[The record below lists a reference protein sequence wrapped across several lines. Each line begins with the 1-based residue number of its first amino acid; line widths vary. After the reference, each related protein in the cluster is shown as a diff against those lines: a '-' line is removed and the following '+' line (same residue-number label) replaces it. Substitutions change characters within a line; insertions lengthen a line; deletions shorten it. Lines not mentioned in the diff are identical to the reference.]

1 MNIVPRKILI
11 IRLSAIGDVVRTL
24 PALSALR
31 HRFPSAYIAWVVE
44 ENAQDL
50 LEKHP
55 DLDHLFVFK
64 RKRWSEGFFGLHN
77 FQRSSREILDFLKG
91 VRGEHFDLVLDFHGI
106 LKSGLLSFL
115 SGAPMRVGFS
125 RHYSKE
131 FNYLFNNHHIT
142 LETDAISRIKRNL
155 KFISFLDIH
164 DDRQEPIIPITD
176 EDRESI
182 DIFFKEKGIESH
194 TPLIAIHPG
203 TSQNTSYKRWN
214 ISCYAAV
221 ADKLIERLGAK
232 IIWTWGP
239 GELDCAEAVVEKMK
253 NESIIACKTERLRQ
267 LAEIFRRCD
276 LFLGSDSGP
285 MHIAS
290 FVKTPVAVIYGAT
303 DPVVNAPYE
312 KNPHV
317 VLRKD
322 LPCNPCRKRNCQ
334 SRECMDMV
342 KPDEVFDAVCKLLK
356 LEVV

>member
-1 MNIVPRKILI
+1 
-11 IRLSAIGDVVRTL
+11 
-24 PALSALR
+24 
-31 HRFPSAYIAWVVE
+31 
-44 ENAQDL
+44 
-50 LEKHP
+50 
-55 DLDHLFVFK
+55 
-64 RKRWSEGFFGLHN
+64 
-77 FQRSSREILDFLKG
+77 
-91 VRGEHFDLVLDFHGI
+91 
-106 LKSGLLSFL
+106 
-115 SGAPMRVGFS
+115 
-125 RHYSKE
+125 
-131 FNYLFNNHHIT
+131 
-142 LETDAISRIKRNL
+142 
-155 KFISFLDIH
+155 
-164 DDRQEPIIPITD
+164 
-176 EDRESI
+176 
-182 DIFFKEKGIESH
+182 
-194 TPLIAIHPG
+194 
-203 TSQNTSYKRWN
+203 
-214 ISCYAAV
+214 
-221 ADKLIERLGAK
+221 GAK